1 MTTVHTLDVPGA
13 RLHYEVRGS
22 GPLLVVVGSPMSAA
36 HFAPLADALAA
47 HHTVVT
53 TDPRGIANSTLD
65 DPAVDVP
72 VEQRADDVV
81 AILDALG
88 AGTADLFGS
97 SGGATTGLALV
108 ARHPDRLH
116 TLVAHEP
123 PLLELLP
130 DREARR
136 AATEDVVAT
145 FHAEGAGPA
154 FAKFMA
160 AAGFVGDDAGAPAE
174 PPPGPP
180 PSEQDMRDGERFLA
194 HDLLVTTRY
203 VPDVE
208 ALRAARTRIV
218 VGIGEDSGH
227 LLTQPTSAAL
237 AERLGVDPTFFPGD
251 HGGFL
256 GAPAEFAEVL
266 TKVLAG

>member
-1 MTTVHTLDVPGA
+1 MTEVHTLDVPGA

-22 GPLLVVVGSPMSAA
+22 GPVLVVVGSPMSAA

-53 TDPRGIANSTLD
+53 TDPRGIANSALE
-65 DPAVDVP
+65 DPTVDVP
-72 VEQRADDVV
+72 VEQRADDVI

-108 ARHPDRLH
+108 ARHPDRLR

-180 PSEQDMRDGERFLA
+180 PSEQDMRDAERFLA

-218 VGIGEDSGH
+218 VGIGQDSGH
-227 LLTQPTSAAL
+227 LLTHPTSTAL
-237 AERLGVDPTFFPGD
+237 AERLAVEPTFFPGD